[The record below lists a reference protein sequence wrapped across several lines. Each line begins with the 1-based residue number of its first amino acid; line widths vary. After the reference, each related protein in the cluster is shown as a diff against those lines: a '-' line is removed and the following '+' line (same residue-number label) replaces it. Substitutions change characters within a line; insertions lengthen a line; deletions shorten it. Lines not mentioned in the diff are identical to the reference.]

1 MNVIWA
7 TFRKEVSEVLRDKR
21 TLLLTIL
28 VPMVFY
34 PALVMLVGKLGD
46 KQLKKEQAR
55 ELNVAVFIS
64 GDGLGF
70 VDEYK
75 KLEEFDKGINWHL
88 NDSQTAE
95 VLMKSGE
102 YDLFAELHFTSDQ
115 ENKLPYWKVKIHY
128 FSTARGE
135 SDLKRVKAS
144 FKKLKMNIVEQK
156 LGKVIDI
163 EKPKDHASV
172 RESAGSKFG
181 GMAAYFIV
189 FLAFTGCMAVAVD
202 VAAGEKERG
211 TLEAMLVTPA
221 SFWEITFGKLLF
233 VVTMGLLSVASTAIG
248 IGSMVLA
255 VGSAIEGMSLG
266 GVGWVS
272 ILGIVFL
279 IFVMVFFFA
288 VLLFAMSIL
297 ARSSKEAHM
306 RGSLLMLFIAMAL
319 VYCTLPGV
327 ASTGNILFIPVL
339 NVALALRALWEG
351 SMTLI
356 DYLVVV
362 GSLVLLSALIV
373 WYINRKVSNDAERML
388 LK

>member
-7 TFRKEVSEVLRDKR
+7 TFRKEIREVLRDKR

-34 PALVMLVGKLGD
+34 PALILLAG
-46 KQLKKEQAR
+46 
-55 ELNVAVFIS
+55 
-64 GDGLGF
+64 GLGAQQQMKEKSRSIVVGF
-70 VDEYK
+70 EIKNAVDAQK
-75 KLEEFDKGINWHL
+75 KML
-88 NDSQTAE
+88 
-95 VLMKSGE
+95 
-102 YDLFAELHFTSDQ
+102 YDLAKEDESIKWTLQDGKNIQS
-115 ENKLPYWKVKIHY
+115 KLINGECNIYVESEYVYNGGVNSYYKLTIHY
-128 FSTARGE
+128 FSTAKGE
-135 SDLKRVKAS
+135 TDLERVKSALA
-144 FKKLKMNIVEQK
+144 KVKAKIIETK
-156 LGKVIDI
+156 LGKIIDI
-163 EKPKDHASV
+163 TEYKDYATV

-181 GMAAYFIV
+181 GMAAYFLV

-279 IFVMVFFFA
+279 VLVMVFFFA
-288 VLLFAMSIL
+288 VLLFTMSIL

-327 ASTGNILFIPVL
+327 SSTGNILFIPVL

-351 SMTLI
+351 TMTLS
-356 DYLVVV
+356 DYVIVV
-362 GSLVLLSALIV
+362 GSLVLLSSLLV
-373 WYINRKVSNDAERML
+373 WCINRKVSNDAERML